1 MEDDLDSSMDNPTS
15 LLYMVFYFVSLHCCQ
30 CGGQEQRDLSINQ
43 FVRSSTDISQYD
55 ANTYYDYT
63 EFISK
68 NNLHRFR
75 DIHSKN
81 KVVRIYAVT
90 DSGKCLVHLLDYYFN
105 KLPYDPKAFYLRP
118 LVNFSPELGKPWYSN
133 VPIGINTC
141 RNMMKTIS
149 EKGGLS
155 TTYTNHSLRATATT
169 RLFLS
174 HVPEKVIQEETG
186 HKSLAGLRAY
196 ENTSSDQLGMAKML
210 DSAT

>member
-1 MEDDLDSSMDNPTS
+1 MTWIVQWIIQQAFCIWFFI
-15 LLYMVFYFVSLHCCQ
+15 LLACTVANVVK
-30 CGGQEQRDLSINQ
+30 QEQRDLSINQ

-118 LVNFSPELGKPWYSN
+118 LVNFSPELGKPRYSN

-149 EKGGLS
+149 
-155 TTYTNHSLRATATT
+155 
-169 RLFLS
+169 
-174 HVPEKVIQEETG
+174 
-186 HKSLAGLRAY
+186 
-196 ENTSSDQLGMAKML
+196 
-210 DSAT
+210 